1 MDLADHFP
9 LVYHRGQDGLVFQ
22 ILWMPW
28 SAMGLISAE
37 MRPTSFCV
45 CVPIPIVERKS
56 PAEMQAQ
63 HDADGVSYRIQ
74 VEGRV
79 LQLGG

>member
-1 MDLADHFP
+1 
-9 LVYHRGQDGLVFQ
+9 
-22 ILWMPW
+22 
-28 SAMGLISAE
+28 MGLISAE